1 MTGLVLLC
9 NVLVKAGFFISKA
22 ALFFNFLFFFF
33 FLPSGN
39 IDFPYSLSGIYQKK
53 QIPLSPFSL
62 ERLLGSGVQGFFAK
76 VNNAKK
82 NNAQSSCQKL
92 IYMYVN
98 LYVHMNICIS
108 ALFNITFICE

>member
-22 ALFFNFLFFFF
+22 ALFFNFLSFFF

-39 IDFPYSLSGIYQKK
+39 IDFPYSLGGIYQKK
-53 QIPLSPFSL
+53 QIPLFSIL
-62 ERLLGSGVQGFFAK
+62 SGEASGEWSTGIFAK

-108 ALFNITFICE
+108 AIFNITFICE